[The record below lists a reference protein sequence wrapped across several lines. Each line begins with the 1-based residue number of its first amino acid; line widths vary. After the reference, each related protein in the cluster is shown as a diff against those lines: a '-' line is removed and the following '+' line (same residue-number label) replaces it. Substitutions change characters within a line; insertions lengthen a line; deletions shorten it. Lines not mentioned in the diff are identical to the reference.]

1 MNEVVIA
8 YITDDNYVM
17 PTIVSITSAIMNKN
31 ESSIY
36 KIYIIGVSINE
47 ENKKILN
54 KFIEKNINDKTY
66 IGILHFNQAYG
77 FVKNNHPYVTSAI
90 IYKFDIANILSDFDK
105 VLYIDCDTIVLKDLS
120 ELFNIDTNG
129 YYTAAVKDYYI
140 MEILKYNE
148 KLGVK
153 NYFNAGVM
161 LLNAKLLRAE
171 KTKEKLLEHLINN
184 ENQLFFEQCT
194 FNYIFNGK
202 IKFIHPKYNYI
213 IDTIRQVDTKTISEF
228 YNSDIN
234 EPIVIMH
241 LAGPKPFNKDMPYI
255 NYFYDFYY
263 YYQYTD
269 YFKNNPI
276 WAINKIAEQ
285 KVKSLD
291 NNINKRLEEINN
303 NIRNIYLKLEDLN
316 NKIINEVNYLKNK
329 VNDFEIENDKKC
341 SENWIKLFGI
351 YNNREYIFIYIFFIK
366 FSVRITEKN
375 IKNISWWIPVK
386 KWRDNF
392 RNKFRG

>member
-47 ENKKILN
+47 ENKKIIDE
-54 KFIEKNINDKTY
+54 FITKNTNDK
-66 IGILHFNQAYG
+66 IHLNILHFNQHYS
-77 FVKNNHPYVTSAI
+77 FDDTHPYVTSAAI
-90 IYKFDIANILSDFDK
+90 FKFDIANILSDYDK

-120 ELFNIDTNG
+120 ELFNIDTND
-129 YYTAAVKDYYI
+129 YYAAAVKDYYV
-140 MEILKYNE
+140 MEILKHGE
-148 KLGVK
+148 KIGIE
-153 NYFNAGVM
+153 NYFNSGVM
-161 LLNAKLLRAE
+161 LLNIKLLRE
-171 KTKEKLLEHLINN
+171 INIKDVLLYNKINRYN
-184 ENQLFFEQCT
+184 IFMDQDA
-194 FNYIFNGK
+194 FNYSFNNK
-202 IKFIHPKYNYI
+202 VKFIHPKFNYI
-213 IDTIRQVDTKTISEF
+213 IDTIKNKNIDEKILSEF

-276 WAINKIAEQ
+276 WLIGRISEQ

-316 NKIINEVNYLKNK
+316 NKIINEVNDLKNK
-329 VNDFEIENDKKC
+329 NNNLESENNKRY

-351 YNNREYIFIYIFFIK
+351 YNNREYIFIHIFFIK
-366 FSVRITEKN
+366 FSVRMTEKN

-392 RNKFRG
+392 RNKFRS

>member
-31 ESSIY
+31 ENSIY
-36 KIYIIGVSINE
+36 KIYIIGVSLSE
-47 ENKKILN
+47 ENKKILD
-54 KFIEKNINDKTY
+54 KFIEKNINDK
-66 IGILHFNQAYG
+66 IVINILHFNQHYN
-77 FVKNNHPYVTSAI
+77 FDDTHPYVTSAAI
-90 IYKFDIANILSDFDK
+90 FKFDIANILSDYDK

-120 ELFNIDTNG
+120 ELFNIDIND
-129 YYTAAVKDYYI
+129 YYTAAVKDYYV
-140 MEILKYNE
+140 MEILKHGE
-148 KLGVK
+148 KIGVE
-153 NYFNAGVM
+153 NYFNSGVIFLNTKILRENNVKER
-161 LLNAKLLRAE
+161 LLDYRNKN
-171 KTKEKLLEHLINN
+171 HDM
-184 ENQLFFEQCT
+184 FMEQDT
-194 FNYIFNGK
+194 LNYIFNGK

-255 NYFYDFYY
+255 NYFHDFYY

-276 WAINKIAEQ
+276 WLIGRISEQ

-316 NKIINEVNYLKNK
+316 NKIINEVNDLKNK
-329 VNDFEIENDKKC
+329 NNNLESENNKRY

-351 YNNREYIFIYIFFIK
+351 YNNREYIFIRIFFIK
-366 FSVRITEKN
+366 FSIRMTEKN

-392 RNKFRG
+392 RNKFRS